1 MLGELL
7 SKLDPRSA
15 VTLFGLCISVVS
27 FFVDR
32 WNSRAVAKRRRE
44 KELRQESRQREL
56 EYLDRQLRCLY
67 GPLFGMVSSSYGIY
81 AAFKA
86 SAAQLLA
93 LPEGEKYS
101 SRRIWETGRA
111 SVELAHLHRTWMVK
125 VMKPVWTDIERR
137 INANGD
143 LFIGS
148 EYPVPF
154 LMMLTHICSWKLLM
168 ATWEGKDVLNDPAEL
183 PRHRNFAQLRFPQEY
198 LEYVTTCYN
207 VLQERKAKLLS
218 QLRPETL
225 SISALTSVHG
235 GDAGTYFENAR
246 RRSSVSAGFG
256 STPLMGVRRR
266 FPRSVGEGSDNK
278 DGDGTVESSNA
289 VKRLEKANPSPGSF
303 KRSFF

>member
-93 LPEGEKYS
+93 LPARLLHERGPGAPLD
-101 SRRIWETGRA
+101 RRQ
-111 SVELAHLHRTWMVK
+111 HHPLH
-125 VMKPVWTDIERR
+125 
-137 INANGD
+137 
-143 LFIGS
+143 
-148 EYPVPF
+148 
-154 LMMLTHICSWKLLM
+154 
-168 ATWEGKDVLNDPAEL
+168 
-183 PRHRNFAQLRFPQEY
+183 
-198 LEYVTTCYN
+198 
-207 VLQERKAKLLS
+207 
-218 QLRPETL
+218 
-225 SISALTSVHG
+225 
-235 GDAGTYFENAR
+235 
-246 RRSSVSAGFG
+246 
-256 STPLMGVRRR
+256 GV
-266 FPRSVGEGSDNK
+266 PRSASGQ
-278 DGDGTVESSNA
+278 
-289 VKRLEKANPSPGSF
+289 
-303 KRSFF
+303 